1 MSQNLEI
8 NNSVYTSSID
18 PSLFQS
24 VTDQA
29 QLNSIIKNMT
39 SDTLDRP
46 VKFSKPKYLEVEK
59 TYKELAPITN
69 QTIQMPTKQSSKIRT
84 VDTVYQ
90 QPIIL
95 GENASLSV
103 IFKGN
108 EYEQNI
114 PLPTNSVINNLMKD
128 SVVQSTYN
136 QDPDFQQIYNQDF
149 QQQNYGQNFQSNVQ
163 PQIQSNI
170 PGMQSNIQSQMR
182 SNISQM
188 QPNMSGMKSNIKP
201 PSMQIQNQSSKYK
214 SKIGRT
220 KYEEDLLREDQM
232 KSIKKSSG
240 LKETNSN
247 TGNQKMS
254 AIPPPQVF
262 EGEGLVFSTQF
273 DNGKMK
279 STMNNNINNQSNVQS
294 KMHNSLQSQHGQN
307 TQMKIANDIRESNNP
322 FNQDTVLSTK
332 AFTKTSQQAQMQM
345 QQSNKYNPSMKE
357 SNVPS
362 RQSGVPRQSGVHQ
375 SSANNS
381 IKNQSNIPPSSQIQ
395 SQMQKSNVT
404 NKNPQSSTKNSLPSY
419 HESQFKKSGMPNS
432 DNINNK
438 IYPSNI
444 KKNPIGVYETTMMPS
459 TIGSVNQS
467 ATNNI
472 NNKIYPSQTSN
483 MNKPNNF
490 QKNPIGIYETTMM
503 PSTIQSNINNNF
515 APSVPNVG
523 KISTEPK
530 MSEYNLMNNKS
541 TMNKNTTMSFPT
553 QSNMGKNPMKSA
565 YPQNPFKK

>member
-149 QQQNYGQNFQSNVQ
+149 QQQNYDQNFQSNVQ

-232 KSIKKSSG
+232 KSIKKIFG
-240 LKETNSN
+240 IERNE
-247 TGNQKMS
+247 
-254 AIPPPQVF
+254 F
-262 EGEGLVFSTQF
+262 
-273 DNGKMK
+273 
-279 STMNNNINNQSNVQS
+279 
-294 KMHNSLQSQHGQN
+294 
-307 TQMKIANDIRESNNP
+307 
-322 FNQDTVLSTK
+322 
-332 AFTKTSQQAQMQM
+332 
-345 QQSNKYNPSMKE
+345 KYW
-357 SNVPS
+357 
-362 RQSGVPRQSGVHQ
+362 
-375 SSANNS
+375 
-381 IKNQSNIPPSSQIQ
+381 
-395 SQMQKSNVT
+395 
-404 NKNPQSSTKNSLPSY
+404 
-419 HESQFKKSGMPNS
+419 
-432 DNINNK
+432 
-438 IYPSNI
+438 
-444 KKNPIGVYETTMMPS
+444 
-459 TIGSVNQS
+459 
-467 ATNNI
+467 
-472 NNKIYPSQTSN
+472 
-483 MNKPNNF
+483 
-490 QKNPIGIYETTMM
+490 
-503 PSTIQSNINNNF
+503 
-515 APSVPNVG
+515 
-523 KISTEPK
+523 
-530 MSEYNLMNNKS
+530 
-541 TMNKNTTMSFPT
+541 
-553 QSNMGKNPMKSA
+553 
-565 YPQNPFKK
+565 